1 MKKIFVL
8 LFVLLVAAFPVLAD
22 INQNA
27 DLNGG
32 TDGGNI
38 KKSSDLA
45 GGNLI
50 VVNVDQ
56 EAWNYG
62 TGDINQDIDI
72 SVTGNIQML
81 DQNDDMMIEDPG
93 FDGEINN
100 TIKGFNLIKI
110 NIDQYGKNIASGNI
124 SQGIEVEI
132 EGNVQNLDQDVLVIV

>member
-1 MKKIFVL
+1 MRKILAL
-8 LFVLLVAAFPVLAD
+8 LSVLLVAAFPVLAD

-27 DLNGG
+27 NMNGG

-38 KKSSDLA
+38 KKNSDLL

-50 VVNVDQ
+50 VVKIDQ

-62 TGDINQDIDI
+62 SGDINQDIDI

-81 DQNDDMMIEDPG
+81 DQYDDVMIADPDFEG
-93 FDGEINN
+93 DINN

-124 SQGIEVEI
+124 SQGIYVEI
-132 EGNVQNLDQDVLVIV
+132 EGNIQNLDQEVLVII

>member
-1 MKKIFVL
+1 MRKILVL
-8 LFVLLVAAFPVLAD
+8 LSVLLLAAFPVLAD

-27 DLNGG
+27 NLNGG

-38 KKSSDLA
+38 KKNSDLY

-50 VVNVDQ
+50 VVKVDQ

-62 TGDINQDIDI
+62 SGDINQDLDI

-81 DQNDDMMIEDPG
+81 DQYDDVMIADPDFEG
-93 FDGEINN
+93 DINN

-110 NIDQYGKNIASGNI
+110 DVNQYGKNLNSGNI
-124 SQGIEVEI
+124 SQGIFVEI
-132 EGNVQNLDQDVLVIV
+132 EGNIQNLDQEVLVII